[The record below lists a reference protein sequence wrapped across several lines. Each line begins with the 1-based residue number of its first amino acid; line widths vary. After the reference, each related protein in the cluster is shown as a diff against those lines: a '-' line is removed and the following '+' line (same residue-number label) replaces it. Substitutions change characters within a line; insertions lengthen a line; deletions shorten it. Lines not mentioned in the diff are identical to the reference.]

1 MRWRVFLE
9 LTGADEAVRTHE
21 VLTGDRRVADLS
33 ADTVGLT
40 LAEGKSALASLQAG
54 LIQAQGEAYSDA
66 RRRCLYCDRD
76 RALKEWR
83 VRRLVTLFGTVELPA
98 PRFKP
103 CRCGVAS
110 RRHLSPLA
118 EIMPDCCTPEFER
131 ILARMGSLVPYA
143 RAAALLA
150 EFLPLGRVPA
160 VETARRRTLQVGARL
175 ERASLIPLP
184 APTCKPACSLAIGV
198 DGGHVKS
205 IRSYQARSFEVL
217 VAHAENDQGR
227 QRLFSTVSVE
237 ADREREQL
245 GAVLRELD
253 ATSATPV
260 TVLTDGAAGPRSLG
274 EAASPGPTRHVLDW
288 FHLAMRIQHVAQ
300 SAKSWPNDTKE
311 NSLQGAVLADDIE
324 HIRWRLWHGQVQ
336 RALDLIG
343 EVLDKLDGH
352 AEPYAHK
359 IRDRLRDLET
369 YVSGYSASII
379 DYAARRSCE
388 PISTATT
395 ESTVQRLLHRR
406 MTAKQQMRW
415 SPRGAHRML
424 KVRTAV
430 MNGTFDRDH
439 ASAARTRKLP
449 YPRVTDLQRP
459 LV

>member
-21 VLTGDRRVADLS
+21 VLAGDRRVADLS

-54 LIQAQGEAYSDA
+54 LIQAHGEAYSDA

-118 EIMPDCCTPEFER
+118 EIMPDRCTPEFER

-175 ERASLIPLP
+175 ERASLIPMP
-184 APTCKPACSLAIGV
+184 APTCEPARSLAIGV

-253 ATSATPV
+253 ATPATPV

-274 EAASPGPTRHVLDW
+274 EAASLRIPT
-288 FHLAMRIQHVAQ
+288 
-300 SAKSWPNDTKE
+300 KS
-311 NSLQGAVLADDIE
+311 
-324 HIRWRLWHGQVQ
+324 
-336 RALDLIG
+336 
-343 EVLDKLDGH
+343 
-352 AEPYAHK
+352 
-359 IRDRLRDLET
+359 
-369 YVSGYSASII
+369 
-379 DYAARRSCE
+379 
-388 PISTATT
+388 ST
-395 ESTVQRLLHRR
+395 
-406 MTAKQQMRW
+406 
-415 SPRGAHRML
+415 
-424 KVRTAV
+424 
-430 MNGTFDRDH
+430 
-439 ASAARTRKLP
+439 
-449 YPRVTDLQRP
+449 
-459 LV
+459 